1 MTCKSFQCGIHLEI
15 FFNCYMP
22 VVNCSISC
30 LYPEQQVKV
39 YNEEPYYEQKVDV
52 LLCWESPHAKKVQVE
67 FNSFKALTITSPKSL
82 PCCYNFS
89 LPTSHWSYPS
99 HHHPISLD
107 ISYLIGLSLIAT
119 INIHLLP
126 NSIVFHICLPV
137 IFLILYKYSSLSCTY
152 CIFLITCNHQGVG
165 KVLPY

>member
-1 MTCKSFQCGIHLEI
+1 MNKKLMS
-15 FFNCYMP
+15 CYVGNHPMQRRSRLNLI
-22 VVNCSISC
+22 VSR
-30 LYPEQQVKV
+30 
-39 YNEEPYYEQKVDV
+39 
-52 LLCWESPHAKKVQVE
+52 H
-67 FNSFKALTITSPKSL
+67 LTITSPKSL

-165 KVLPY
+165 KGLLY